1 MSSGGPLMF
10 MNMRAAVVFM
20 SSDALVGVMIKFI
33 SLKPRSQSALLAGSV
48 CKQQRNNGFRSFGIF
63 LPPLSLKS
71 RKLCLTGVTG
81 SLNLVHKSSI

>member
-48 CKQQRNNGFRSFGIF
+48 CKQRNSGFRSFGIF

>member
-20 SSDALVGVMIKFI
+20 SSDALVGVM
-33 SLKPRSQSALLAGSV
+33 
-48 CKQQRNNGFRSFGIF
+48 IF